1 MFAAMR
7 GRIKEGDDVS
17 RSLSQDRRKTANKK
31 AKAGQR
37 DRGRPQARQLQGT
50 ERIECPKVT
59 QPSISSEAFSC
70 RKV

>member
-1 MFAAMR
+1 MATSDMFAAMR

-37 DRGRPQARQLQGT
+37 DRGDRKPVNSKGRKESSAR
-50 ERIECPKVT
+50 K
-59 QPSISSEAFSC
+59 
-70 RKV
+70 